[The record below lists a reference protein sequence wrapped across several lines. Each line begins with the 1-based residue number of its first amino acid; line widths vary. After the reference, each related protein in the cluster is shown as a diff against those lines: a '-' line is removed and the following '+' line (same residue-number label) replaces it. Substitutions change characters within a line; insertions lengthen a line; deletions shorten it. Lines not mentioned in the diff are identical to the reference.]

1 MSLSHA
7 KGLPSNQHRVLA
19 DGTPD
24 DWPPRPINAPN
35 VPYALS

>member
-7 KGLPSNQHRVLA
+7 KGLPPTNTGSLPTA
-19 DGTPD
+19 PPD

-35 VPYALS
+35 VLYALS